1 MEVEV
6 RYAAEERGRG
16 FTCRAVVVL
25 LHRLPSAVLSR
36 DPRMR
41 TSLVLSDT
49 SPTTLFHNKRKANRR
64 RFYYLDLLS
73 Q

>member
-25 LHRLPSAVLSR
+25 LHRLQSAVLSR

-41 TSLVLSDT
+41 TSLVLSLT
-49 SPTTLFHNKRKANRR
+49 HHPRHYFIINAKPTADVSTT
-64 RFYYLDLLS
+64 
-73 Q
+73 